1 MKWPL
6 EITQLTMAV
15 LRRTTREITP
25 GECARRMAMILDNVY
40 MKGQIA
46 QAEQTLAELK
56 AANEKAR
63 EANP

>member
-25 GECARRMAMILDNVY
+25 GECARRMTMILDNVY

-56 AANEKAR
+56 AANKKA
-63 EANP
+63 